1 VSYPAA
7 PADAQPW
14 SPPLAQPVN
23 AKAIIAL
30 CTAFCFPILAV
41 VFGVKARREIDRTGE
56 AGRAYANWGL
66 GLGIAWCA
74 LIALYL
80 VVVLVVVIGGF
91 AAAASTVSGVAGA
104 SGY

>member
-1 VSYPAA
+1 MSYPA
-7 PADAQPW
+7 PYDVTPGQRSVQPT
-14 SPPLAQPVN
+14 N

-30 CTAFCFPILAV
+30 CTAFSFPILAI

-66 GLGIAWCA
+66 GLGIAWCV

-80 VVVLVVVIGGF
+80 VGVVLVLVF
-91 AAAASTVSGVAGA
+91 AGA
-104 SGY
+104 GAGSGL